1 MFHKN
6 SKALNMVDLDSALL
20 NSNTDAS
27 LLNANNSTIL
37 HTDHLVQE
45 QLARIKMSFKVVK
58 GDPRTKMPLRDLR

>member
-27 LLNANNSTIL
+27 LLNANHSTVL
-37 HTDHLVQE
+37 NADHLVQVK
-45 QLARIKMSFKVVK
+45 LARIKMSFKVFK
-58 GDPRTKMPLRDLR
+58 GDPRTKMPSRDLR